1 MTDSASAY
9 VHFFSDCC
17 NKVLVTLQNEAK
29 STYGPREGIYT
40 MKTDL
45 HNGKIQYVSS
55 KNKYT
60 LWYNIEELGWGI
72 GNSGYIGVKQ
82 YLITEEDPSAIY
94 KCPNDTTLKWMYAKD
109 ENYKNYIGSDVNVE
123 CYQEPGTNCRISND
137 SEMYDKYMIYFFLLT

>member
-45 HNGKIQYVSS
+45 LNGKIQYVSS
-55 KNKYT
+55 KNKYA
-60 LWYNIEELGWGI
+60 LWYNTEELGWGI
-72 GNSGYIGVKQ
+72 GHIDSVIKHKQ
-82 YLITEEDPSAIY
+82 YLITKEDPSAIY
-94 KCPNDTTLKWMYAKD
+94 KCPYDTSLKWMYAKP
-109 ENYKNYIGSDVNVE
+109 NYENYIGSDVNVA
-123 CYQEPGTNCRISND
+123 
-137 SEMYDKYMIYFFLLT
+137 

>member
-1 MTDSASAY
+1 MMDSASAY

-29 STYGPREGIYT
+29 STYYAPRVGIYT

-45 HNGKIQYVSS
+45 LNGKIRYVSS

-60 LWYNIEELGWGI
+60 LWYNTKELGWGI

-94 KCPNDTTLKWMYAKD
+94 KCPQDTSLKWMYAK
-109 ENYKNYIGSDVNVE
+109 EQNYTNYIGSDVHVV
-123 CYQEPGTNCRISND
+123 CYQEPGMKL
-137 SEMYDKYMIYFFLLT
+137 EMIQKCLIFFLLI